1 MSPPKTTQQQIV
13 DILGSGYRTA
23 SEQFKAV
30 LVAQNVDPK
39 EADKLIKGF
48 NETFSG
54 FIGAAG
60 AAAKSSAVAITLDF
74 FTETIEKRLPSL
86 NTYLTQ
92 VETAQKSFNQTIGI
106 EGAAALKSAKDAFIE
121 LNKSVEKGGF
131 NFSTFTDTYKEF
143 IAATKFAPVGKFG
156 DNFIEVSKKIAESS
170 QVIDKSKLIGFT
182 KNIGLQMG
190 TTATDAEK
198 MGEQLVEMAYQAGL
212 PVDTFLN
219 LNQSLLNSNVVF
231 GSSTEEM
238 RRLAVQTEAFGR
250 SIGTTGEAVSKQLS
264 SLMTIQGR
272 TQFAGRLSQIASQVG
287 AEVDIRAIMSSD
299 PAEQERGI
307 RASLQSFSRAYQ
319 RLQTPAQRR
328 ALGLV
333 LQRAYNLPA
342 DAIRT
347 ALTQG
352 LNTEAALQKFEQ
364 ARKAAA
370 GGIRDETKRAFVT
383 LKESID
389 GMKTAYQLQAG
400 AAQLKELNK
409 ALDKL
414 NTNTDK
420 QSNEIKKFNKNI
432 GGLADKIS
440 GGVKGAI
447 EKFTE
452 VAQDVVN
459 QDKSSKR
466 RRPGSR

>member
-1 MSPPKTTQQQIV
+1 LAPPPTTQQQLV
-13 DILGSGYRTA
+13 DFLGTGYRNA
-23 SEQFKAV
+23 SDQFKSL
-30 LVAQNVDPK
+30 LVAQGLNPTQAK
-39 EADKLIKGF
+39 NLIDKF
-48 NETFSG
+48 NDTFSG
-54 FIGAAG
+54 FVGAAG
-60 AAAKSSAVAITLDF
+60 AAAQSSAIAITLDF

-92 VETAQKSFNQTIGI
+92 VETAQKSFNQTIGVD
-106 EGAAALKSAKDAFIE
+106 GAKALEEAKNAFIE
-121 LNKSVEKGGF
+121 LNRSVETGGF
-131 NFSTFTDTYKEF
+131 NFGTFTDTYKEF

-182 KNIGLQMG
+182 KSIGLQMG
-190 TTATDAEK
+190 TTATDAQK

-212 PVDTFLN
+212 PVDTLLN

-231 GSSTEEM
+231 GSSTEDM

-319 RLQTPAQRR
+319 KLQTPAQKR

-389 GMKTAYQLQAG
+389 GMKTAFQLQAG
-400 AAQLKELNK
+400 QKQLEVLNK
-409 ALDKL
+409 TLEKL
-414 NTNTDK
+414 NNNQTE
-420 QSNEIKKFNKNI
+420 QSSEIKKFNKNI
-432 GGLADKIS
+432 AGLADKVSKGVAKGIEEVTKAGQEVIGRRKRNPKPKS
-440 GGVKGAI
+440 G
-447 EKFTE
+447 
-452 VAQDVVN
+452 
-459 QDKSSKR
+459 
-466 RRPGSR
+466 

>member
-1 MSPPKTTQQQIV
+1 
-13 DILGSGYRTA
+13 
-23 SEQFKAV
+23 
-30 LVAQNVDPK
+30 
-39 EADKLIKGF
+39 
-48 NETFSG
+48 
-54 FIGAAG
+54 
-60 AAAKSSAVAITLDF
+60 
-74 FTETIEKRLPSL
+74 
-86 NTYLTQ
+86 
-92 VETAQKSFNQTIGI
+92 
-106 EGAAALKSAKDAFIE
+106 
-121 LNKSVEKGGF
+121 
-131 NFSTFTDTYKEF
+131 
-143 IAATKFAPVGKFG
+143 
-156 DNFIEVSKKIAESS
+156 
-170 QVIDKSKLIGFT
+170 
-182 KNIGLQMG
+182 
-190 TTATDAEK
+190 
-198 MGEQLVEMAYQAGL
+198 
-212 PVDTFLN
+212 
-219 LNQSLLNSNVVF
+219 
-231 GSSTEEM
+231 M

-389 GMKTAYQLQAG
+389 GMKTAFQLQAG
-400 AAQLKELNK
+400 QKQLEVLNK
-409 ALDKL
+409 TLEKL
-414 NTNTDK
+414 NNNQTE
-420 QSNEIKKFNKNI
+420 QSSEIKKFNKNI
-432 GGLADKIS
+432 AGLADKVSKGVAKGIEEVTKAGQEVIGRRKRNPKPKS
-440 GGVKGAI
+440 G
-447 EKFTE
+447 
-452 VAQDVVN
+452 
-459 QDKSSKR
+459 
-466 RRPGSR
+466 